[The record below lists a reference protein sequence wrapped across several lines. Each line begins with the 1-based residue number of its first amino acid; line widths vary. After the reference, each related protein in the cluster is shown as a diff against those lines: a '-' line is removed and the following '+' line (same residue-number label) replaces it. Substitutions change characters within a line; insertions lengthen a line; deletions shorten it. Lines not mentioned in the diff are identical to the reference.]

1 MSAVQQLSPEAG
13 KAAPALGQCLLSGR
27 IASRRRVSTQNGV
40 LFLTVIKL
48 PAPDEFSNPQT
59 VELRS
64 EGPLGEPG
72 ETWRGKVQV
81 GGYGRSYAVDDEV
94 TGRKVT
100 VQTANVTLTVVA

>member
-1 MSAVQQLSPEAG
+1 MSAVPIEA
-13 KAAPALGQCLLSGR
+13 KSTPALGVCLLTGR
-27 IASRRRVSTQNGV
+27 IASRRRVNTQNGA

-48 PAPDEFSNPQT
+48 PAADEFSNPQT

-64 EGPLGEPG
+64 ESPLGEVG
-72 ETWRGKVQV
+72 DTWRGKVQV

-100 VQTANVTLTVVA
+100 VQTANVTLTVLA